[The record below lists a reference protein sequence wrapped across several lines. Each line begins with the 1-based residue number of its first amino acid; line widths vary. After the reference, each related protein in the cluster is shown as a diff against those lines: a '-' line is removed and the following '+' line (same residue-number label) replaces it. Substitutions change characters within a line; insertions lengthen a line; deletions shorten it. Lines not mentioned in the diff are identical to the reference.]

1 MLFFFII
8 LLFLVTRYGSWGRI
22 KLYGRMI
29 DKHNNIQ
36 AYLARYGLWAHTID
50 ALHHQTGSLMSRALY
65 PAP

>member
-1 MLFFFII
+1 MESLFIFHELTYNLLALMLVFFII

-36 AYLARYGLWAHTID
+36 AYLARYGL
-50 ALHHQTGSLMSRALY
+50 
-65 PAP
+65 